1 LVWFGLVWFGW
12 VVACGTNLSGRLH
25 SAGRGF
31 QWERAVF
38 FPDFFHKKME
48 KFAIFGG
55 SPPFSPS
62 TSLPWLFEP
71 GVEHHPA
78 ISPGQNRAAD
88 MG

>member
-1 LVWFGLVWFGW
+1 MTAW
-12 VVACGTNLSGRLH
+12 VHKDGGTINPRDVFTDS
-25 SAGRGF
+25 
-31 QWERAVF
+31 AVF

-48 KFAIFGG
+48 KFAIFGV
-55 SPPFSPS
+55 SPPLVLS

>member
-1 LVWFGLVWFGW
+1 MNWL
-12 VVACGTNLSGRLH
+12 TIPSGPDQRVSLTVHSQVH

>member
-1 LVWFGLVWFGW
+1 V
-12 VVACGTNLSGRLH
+12 H

-55 SPPFSPS
+55 SPPLVLS

-71 GVEHHPA
+71 DVEHHPA